1 MSLHSQLTMKT
12 IVHGTIAALLGLAAV
27 AASAQRLDSVSVTP
41 ANAKPGEAVTITARF
56 DVSGGLN
63 CAARVHFGD
72 GQTQDIKINQDKD
85 ANYRLSHSYANAGT
99 YTVKIEPKTALPT
112 MKCLGANQE
121 AKVTVMAPPPPAP
134 PVAAAPAAAPAA
146 PAKAGGPA
154 CPAGWTLI
162 AKSVNKKSGAFECSA
177 KSGTAAPAD
186 KLACPGK
193 LGYYENTKT
202 GRLGCRP

>member
-1 MSLHSQLTMKT
+1 MTVKHVLRMSLTL
-12 IVHGTIAALLGLAAV
+12 VLALAGT

-41 ANAKPGEAVTITARF
+41 ANARPGEAVNITARF

-72 GQTQDIKINQDKD
+72 GQTKDIKINQEKD
-85 ANYRLSHSYANAGT
+85 ANYALSYSYAKAGT

-112 MKCLGANQE
+112 LKCLGANQE
-121 AKVTVMAPPPPAP
+121 AKVTVVAPPPPP
-134 PVAAAPAAAPAA
+134 PVAAAAR
-146 PAKAGGPA
+146 PAKASGPS
-154 CPAGWTLI
+154 CPNGWTLI

-177 KSGTAAPAD
+177 KAGTAAPAA
-186 KLACPGK
+186 KLACPGQ

>member
-1 MSLHSQLTMKT
+1 MKQALRLSLTL
-12 IVHGTIAALLGLAAV
+12 VLALVGA
-27 AASAQRLDSVSVTP
+27 AASAQRLDGVSVTP
-41 ANAKPGEAVTITARF
+41 ANAKPGEAVNITARF

-72 GQTQDIKINQDKD
+72 GQTKDIKINQEKD
-85 ANYRLSHSYANAGT
+85 ANYALSYSYAKAGI

-112 MKCLGANQE
+112 LKCLGANQE
-121 AKVTVMAPPPPAP
+121 TKVTVMAPPPPP
-134 PVAAAPAAAPAA
+134 PVAAAPAAAAT
-146 PAKAGGPA
+146 PAKANGPA

-162 AKSVNKKSGAFECSA
+162 AKSVNKKSGAFDCSA
-177 KSGTAAPAD
+177 KTGTAAPAA
-186 KLACPGK
+186 KLECPGQ

>member
-1 MSLHSQLTMKT
+1 MNPCIRLSLTL
-12 IVHGTIAALLGLAAV
+12 VLALVGA

-41 ANAKPGEAVTITARF
+41 ANAKPGEAVNITARF

-72 GQTQDIKINQDKD
+72 GQTKDIKIDQEKD
-85 ANYRLSHSYANAGT
+85 ANYVLSYRYAKAGT

-112 MKCLGANQE
+112 LKCLGANQE
-121 AKVTVMAPPPPAP
+121 AKVTVMAPPPP
-134 PVAAAPAAAPAA
+134 PVAAAPAAPAA
-146 PAKAGGPA
+146 PAKASGPA

-162 AKSVNKKSGAFECSA
+162 AKSVNKKSGAYECSA
-177 KSGTAAPAD
+177 RAGTAAPAA
-186 KLACPGK
+186 KPECPGK
-193 LGYYENTKT
+193 LGYYKNTET